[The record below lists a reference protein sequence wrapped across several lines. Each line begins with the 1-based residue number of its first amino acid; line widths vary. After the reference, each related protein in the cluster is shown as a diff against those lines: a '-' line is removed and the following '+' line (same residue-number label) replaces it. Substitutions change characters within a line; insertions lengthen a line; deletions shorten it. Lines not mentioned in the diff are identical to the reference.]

1 VGDKEACALTAFY
14 AEWLVWALPFISI
27 PFVLVL
33 SRWRRIRDWFA
44 AIVVGISFL
53 LAVSLLMNVQGG
65 RVIDSSIP
73 WLSAYGF
80 TLTAHIDGLAA
91 FLAVIV
97 NSLGFLIVVYSQGY
111 MEHETGLP
119 RYYSLV
125 LLFIGAMTGLVIAG
139 NFLQLYV
146 FWEIVGICSAFLIAF
161 WYDRPEAVRAGLKAF
176 LVTRVG
182 DAALLIGFVWLYA
195 NAGSV
200 DFQKLTLMASQG
212 FIPASLL
219 TTTGILVLV
228 GAMGKSAQVPL
239 HIWLPDAMEGPTTVS
254 ALIHAATM
262 VNAGV
267 YLVARTYPIFSSSST
282 WLTGVGW
289 VGVISALLAASVAT
303 VTMDI
308 KRVLAYSTI
317 SQLGLMFA
325 ALGTGTSGGW
335 FASQF
340 HLMSQGFFK
349 ALGFLAAGSI
359 IHMLGTRDMVDM
371 GGLRKRMPLTFI
383 AFLFFTLALAGVP
396 PFVGFWSKDL
406 IITELSLANMNGQ
419 VLLVLLVSI
428 LTSFYMFRALFKVFF
443 GPESRMA
450 TERDVHEAPRIMT
463 IPLMILSACVLVL
476 GFTEEGA
483 ATLLGFSQAL
493 SFELPI
499 VAASMV
505 AILAGFVPSYFT
517 FYMATPNPKTLLQ
530 DHPSLGSLRN
540 VMLAGYGFDAL
551 YLAVFVKPFSRISNA
566 VRSMQTG
573 VLAKNLW
580 PMLAVL
586 LILVLWLATRT

>member
-1 VGDKEACALTAFY
+1 MTTYY
-14 AEWLVWALPFISI
+14 AEWFVWALPFIAI
-27 PFVLVL
+27 PFVLAL
-33 SRWRRIRDWFA
+33 SRWPKIRDWFA
-44 AIVVGISFL
+44 ALISGIAFL
-53 LAVSLLMNVQGG
+53 FAVNLLLEVQNGHT
-65 RVIDSSIP
+65 ITSSVS

-80 TLTAHIDGLAA
+80 TVTAYVDSLAA
-91 FLAVIV
+91 FLAVVV
-97 NSLGFLIVVYSQGY
+97 NSIGFLIVIYSQGY
-111 MEHETGLP
+111 MGHEKGLP

-125 LLFIGAMTGLVIAG
+125 LLFIGAMTGLVVAG
-139 NFLQLYV
+139 NFLQLYI

-182 DAALLIGFVWLYA
+182 DAALLIGFVWLYVTTG
-195 NAGSV
+195 NI
-200 DFQKLTLMASQG
+200 DFQRLSTMASQG
-212 FIPASLL
+212 LIPASIL
-219 TTTGILVLV
+219 TATGILVLI

-239 HIWLPDAMEGPTTVS
+239 HVWLPDAMEGPTTVS

-267 YLVARTYPIFSSSST
+267 YLVARTYPIFSSSPT
-282 WLTGVGW
+282 WLSSVGW
-289 VGVISALLAASVAT
+289 VGVISALLAASIAT

-325 ALGTGTSGGW
+325 ALGTGSQGGW

-359 IHMLGTRDMVDM
+359 IHALGTRKMDEM

-383 AFLFFTLALAGVP
+383 AFLFSTLALAGIP

-406 IITELSLANMNGQ
+406 IITELSLAHLNIQ
-419 VLLVLLVSI
+419 VLLVLVVSI

-443 GPESRMA
+443 GPESKMA
-450 TERDVHEAPRIMT
+450 QEKDAHESPRVMT
-463 IPLMILSACVLVL
+463 IPLMILSASVLVL
-476 GFTEEGA
+476 GFTEGA
-483 ATLLGFSQAL
+483 AANLLGL
-493 SFELPI
+493 KEGLVFELPI
-499 VAASMV
+499 VGASIL
-505 AILAGFVPSYFT
+505 AILVGLTPSYFA
-517 FYMATPNPKTLLQ
+517 FYLGRPNPRIFLEE
-530 DHPSLGSLRN
+530 HRGFASLRQA
-540 VMLAGYGFDAL
+540 MIAGYGFDAA
-551 YLAVFVKPFSRISNA
+551 YLAIFVKSFSRIANS
-566 VRSMQTG
+566 VRMIQTG
-573 VLAKNLW
+573 ILAKNLW

-586 LILVLWLATRT
+586 LLLALWVLMSL

>member
-1 VGDKEACALTAFY
+1 LTIFY
-14 AEWLVWALPFISI
+14 AEWLVWALPFIAI
-27 PFVLVL
+27 PFVLLL
-33 SRWRRIRDWFA
+33 SRWHKARDWFA
-44 AIVVGISFL
+44 AIIVGITFL
-53 LAVSLLMNVQGG
+53 LAVSLLLDVQSGG
-65 RVIDSSIP
+65 TVESSIP

-80 TLTAHIDGLAA
+80 TVTAHVDGLAG
-91 FLAVIV
+91 FLAVVV

-111 MEHETGLP
+111 MGHETGLP

-125 LLFIGAMTGLVIAG
+125 LLFIGAMTGLVVAG
-139 NFLQLYV
+139 NFLQLYI

-182 DAALLIGFVWLYA
+182 DAALLIGFVWLYVST
-195 NAGSV
+195 GSV
-200 DFQKLTLMASQG
+200 DFQKLSSLASQG
-212 FIPASLL
+212 AIPASLI
-219 TTTGILVLV
+219 TATGILILV

-239 HIWLPDAMEGPTTVS
+239 HVWLPDAMEGPTTVS

-267 YLVARTYPIFSSSST
+267 YLVARTYPIFSSSSMWVST
-282 WLTGVGW
+282 VGW
-289 VGVISALLAASVAT
+289 VGIISALLAASIAT

-359 IHMLGTRDMVDM
+359 IHMLGTRDMAEM

-383 AFLFFTLALAGVP
+383 AFLFSTLALTGVP

-406 IITELSLANMNGQ
+406 IITELSLAQMNIQ
-419 VLLVLLVSI
+419 VLLVVVVSI

-443 GPESRMA
+443 GNESNLVVDK
-450 TERDVHEAPRIMT
+450 DVHEAPKIMT
-463 IPLMILSACVLVL
+463 IPLMILSACVIVL
-476 GFTEEGA
+476 GFAETNA
-483 ATLLGFSQAL
+483 ASLLGVTQAL
-493 SFELPI
+493 TLELPI
-499 VAASMV
+499 VGASIL
-505 AILAGFVPSYFT
+505 AILVGFAPSYLA
-517 FYMATPNPKTLLQ
+517 FYLHRPDPENLLRQ
-530 DHPSLGSLRN
+530 HPRLGSLRK
-540 VMLAGYGFDAL
+540 VILAGYGFDAL
-551 YLAVFVKPFSRISNA
+551 YLTLIVRPLSRISNA
-566 VRSMQTG
+566 ARTIQTG
-573 VLAKNLW
+573 ILAKNLW

-586 LILVLWLATRT
+586 LLIVLWLATRT

>member
-1 VGDKEACALTAFY
+1 MTTLY

-27 PFVLVL
+27 PFTLLL
-33 SRWRRIRDWFA
+33 SRWPKIRNWFA
-44 AIVVGISFL
+44 AIIVGIAFL
-53 LAVSLLMNVQGG
+53 LAVSLILEVEAHGP
-65 RVIDSSIP
+65 ITSSVS

-80 TLTAHIDGLAA
+80 TLTAHVDGLAA
-91 FLAVIV
+91 FLATVV

-111 MEHETGLP
+111 MGHEKGLP

-139 NFLQLYV
+139 NFLQLYI
-146 FWEIVGICSAFLIAF
+146 FWEIVGICSAFLISF

-195 NAGSV
+195 TTGTI
-200 DFQKLTLMASQG
+200 DFQKLTAMASQG
-212 FIPASLL
+212 IIPLSIL
-219 TTTGILVLV
+219 TITGVLILV

-239 HIWLPDAMEGPTTVS
+239 HVWLPDAMEGPTTVS

-267 YLVARTYPIFSSSST
+267 YLVARTYPIFSSSQT
-282 WLTGVGW
+282 WLTTVGW
-289 VGVISALLAASVAT
+289 VGIISALLAASIAT

-317 SQLGLMFA
+317 SQLGIMFA
-325 ALGTGTSGGW
+325 ALGTGTAGGW

-359 IHMLGTRDMVDM
+359 IHMLGTRNMEEM
-371 GGLRKRMPLTFI
+371 GGLRKRMPITFI
-383 AFLFFTLALAGVP
+383 AFLFSTLALAGVP

-406 IITELSLANMNGQ
+406 VITELALANLNVQ
-419 VLLVLLVSI
+419 VLLMFIVSM
-428 LTSFYMFRALFKVFF
+428 LTTFYMFRALFKVFF
-443 GPESRMA
+443 GAESNLA
-450 TERDVHEAPRIMT
+450 IQKDVHESPKIMT
-463 IPLMILSACVLVL
+463 IPLVILSACVLVL
-476 GFTEEGA
+476 GFTEEWAANLLGITEALAFSLPIIGA
-483 ATLLGFSQAL
+483 A
-493 SFELPI
+493 I
-499 VAASMV
+499 VA
-505 AILAGFVPSYFT
+505 IIIGFTPSYMA
-517 FYMATPNPKTLLQ
+517 FYLNRPNPKTFLQ
-530 DHPSLGSLRN
+530 EHPSLETLRK
-540 VMLAGYGFDAL
+540 LLHAGYGFDAF
-551 YLAVFVKPFSRISNA
+551 YIAVFVKPFSGISNT
-566 VRSMQTG
+566 VRQIQTG
-573 VLAKNLW
+573 ILAKNLW

-586 LILVLWLATRT
+586 LLLALWLVMKL

>member
-1 VGDKEACALTAFY
+1 MTTLY
-14 AEWLVWALPFISI
+14 AEWLVWALPFIAI
-27 PFVLVL
+27 PFVLLL
-33 SRWRRIRDWFA
+33 SRWQRARDWFA
-44 AIVVGISFL
+44 AIIVGTSFL
-53 LAVSLLMNVQGG
+53 LAVSLLLEVQTG
-65 RVIDSSIP
+65 RTIDSSIP

-80 TLTAHIDGLAA
+80 AVTAHVDGLAA
-91 FLAVIV
+91 FLAVVV

-111 MEHETGLP
+111 MGHETGLP

-125 LLFIGAMTGLVIAG
+125 LLFIGAMTGLVLAG

-182 DAALLIGFVWLYA
+182 DAALLIGLVWLYVST
-195 NAGSV
+195 GSV
-200 DFQKLTLMASQG
+200 DFQRLGTLASQG
-212 FIPASLL
+212 IIPVSLL
-219 TTTGILVLV
+219 TGTGILVLV

-239 HIWLPDAMEGPTTVS
+239 HVWLPDAMEGPTTVS

-267 YLVARTYPIFSSSST
+267 YLVARTYPIFSLSST
-282 WLTGVGW
+282 WLTMVGW
-289 VGVISALLAASVAT
+289 VGIISALLAASIAT

-349 ALGFLAAGSI
+349 ALAFLAAGSI
-359 IHMLGTRDMVDM
+359 IHMLGTRDMSEM
-371 GGLRKRMPLTFI
+371 GGLRKRMPITFI
-383 AFLFFTLALAGVP
+383 AFLFATLALVGVP
-396 PFVGFWSKDL
+396 PFVGFFSKDL
-406 IITELSLANMNGQ
+406 IITELSLANMNIQ
-419 VLLVLLVSI
+419 VWLVVVVSV
-428 LTSFYMFRALFKVFF
+428 LSSFYMFRALFKIFF
-443 GPESRMA
+443 GPESKIAR
-450 TERDVHEAPRIMT
+450 EKDIHEAPKIMT
-463 IPLMILSACVLVL
+463 VPLMILSVCVVVL
-476 GFTEEGA
+476 GFTEQSA
-483 ATLLGFSQAL
+483 AGLLGFTQTLATD
-493 SFELPI
+493 LPI
-499 VAASMV
+499 IGASIV
-505 AILAGFVPSYFT
+505 AILVGFAPSYFA
-517 FYMATPNPKTLLQ
+517 FYLGRPNPTYLLLG
-530 DHPSLGSLRN
+530 HPMLRSLRN
-540 VMLAGYGFDAL
+540 WILAGYGFDAL
-551 YLAVFVKPFSRISNA
+551 YLTIFVRPISRISSA
-566 VRSMQTG
+566 ARSIQTG

-586 LILVLWLATRT
+586 LLIALWLVTRS

>member
-1 VGDKEACALTAFY
+1 MGDQETGTLTALY
-14 AEWLVWALPFISI
+14 AEWLVWALPLLAI
-27 PFVLVL
+27 PFVPLL

-44 AIVVGISFL
+44 AGIVGVSFL
-53 LAVSLLMNVQGG
+53 LAVSLLLDVQGG
-65 RVIDSSIP
+65 EIIESSIP

-80 TLTAHIDGLAA
+80 TVTAHVDGLAA
-91 FLAVIV
+91 FLAVVV

-111 MEHETGLP
+111 MAHESGLP

-125 LLFIGAMTGLVIAG
+125 LLFIGAMTGLVVAG

-161 WYDRPEAVRAGLKAF
+161 WYDKPEAVRAGLKAF

-182 DAALLIGFVWLYA
+182 DAALLIGLVWLYA
-195 NAGSV
+195 NTGSV
-200 DFQKLTLMASQG
+200 DFQKLGSLASQG
-212 FIPASLL
+212 IIPTSLL
-219 TTTGILVLV
+219 TTTGVLVLI

-239 HIWLPDAMEGPTTVS
+239 HVWLPDAMEGPTTVS

-282 WLTGVGW
+282 WLTTVGW
-289 VGVISALLAASVAT
+289 VGIASALLAASVAT

-325 ALGTGTSGGW
+325 ALGTGTQGGW

-349 ALGFLAAGSI
+349 ALAFLAAGSI
-359 IHMLGTRDMVDM
+359 IHTLGTRNMGEM

-383 AFLFFTLALAGVP
+383 AFLFSTLALSGVP

-406 IITELSLANMNGQ
+406 IITELSLAKMNVQ
-419 VLLVLLVSI
+419 VWLVFAVSV
-428 LTSFYMFRALFKVFF
+428 LSSFYMFRALFKVFF
-443 GPESRMA
+443 GPESKTAR
-450 TERDVHEAPRIMT
+450 EKNLHEAPKIMT
-463 IPLMILSACVLVL
+463 VPLMILSAGVLVL
-476 GFTEEGA
+476 GFTEQGTA
-483 ATLLGFSQAL
+483 GLLGLKETLAL
-493 SFELPI
+493 ELPLI
-499 VAASMV
+499 GASIA
-505 AILAGFVPSYFT
+505 AILLGFVPSYYAFILGRPDPRI
-517 FYMATPNPKTLLQ
+517 FLQ
-530 DHPSLGSLRN
+530 KHPLLGSLRN
-540 VMLAGYGFDAL
+540 TMLAGYGFDAL
-551 YLAVFVKPFSRISNA
+551 YAAIFVRPSSRISNI
-566 VRSMQTG
+566 VRSIQTG
-573 VLAKNLW
+573 ILGKNLW
-580 PMLAVL
+580 PMLAL
-586 LILVLWLATRT
+586 LLLLALWLVTRP

>member
-1 VGDKEACALTAFY
+1 MTALY
-14 AEWLVWALPFISI
+14 AEWLVWALPFIAI
-27 PFVLVL
+27 PFVLML
-33 SRWRRIRDWFA
+33 SRWHKVRDWFA
-44 AIVVGISFL
+44 ASIVGISFL
-53 LAVSLLMNVQGG
+53 LAASLLLDVQGG

-80 TLTAHIDGLAA
+80 TVTAHVDGLAA
-91 FLAVIV
+91 FLALVV

-111 MEHETGLP
+111 MGHETGLP

-125 LLFIGAMTGLVIAG
+125 LLFIGAMTGLILAG

-195 NAGSV
+195 TAGSV
-200 DFQKLTLMASQG
+200 DFQKLSLMASQG

-239 HIWLPDAMEGPTTVS
+239 HVWLPDAMEGPTTVS

-282 WLTGVGW
+282 WLTTVGW
-289 VGVISALLAASVAT
+289 VGIISALLAASVAT

-359 IHMLGTRDMVDM
+359 IHMLGTRDMSQM
-371 GGLRKRMPLTFI
+371 GGLRKRMPLTFL
-383 AFLFFTLALAGVP
+383 AFLFSTLALAGIP

-406 IITELSLANMNGQ
+406 IITELSLANMNIQ
-419 VLLVLLVSI
+419 VLLVLVVSM

-443 GPESRMA
+443 GPESKLA
-450 TERDVHEAPRIMT
+450 LEKNLHEAPRIMT

-476 GFTEEGA
+476 GFTESSA
-483 ATLLGFSQAL
+483 AGLLGLTQAL
-493 SFELPI
+493 IFELPI
-499 VAASMV
+499 VGASIV
-505 AILAGFVPSYFT
+505 AILVGFAPYYFA
-517 FYMATPNPKTLLQ
+517 FYLGRPDPKALLQ
-530 DHPSLGSLRN
+530 AHPSLGSLRN
-540 VMLAGYGFDAL
+540 GMLAGYGFDAL
-551 YLAVFVKPFSRISNA
+551 YLAMFVRPFSRISNA
-566 VRSMQTG
+566 VRSIQTG
-573 VLAKNLW
+573 ILAKNLW
-580 PMLAVL
+580 PMLAIL
-586 LILVLWLATRT
+586 LLLALWLVTRT

>member
-1 VGDKEACALTAFY
+1 LTMFY

-27 PFVLVL
+27 PFVLLL
-33 SRWRRIRDWFA
+33 SRWNKARNWFA
-44 AIVVGISFL
+44 AAIVGTTFL
-53 LAVSLLMNVQGG
+53 LALSLLLDVQSGKI
-65 RVIDSSIP
+65 VESSIP

-80 TLTAHIDGLAA
+80 TVTAHVDGLAS
-91 FLAVIV
+91 FLAVVV
-97 NSLGFLIVVYSQGY
+97 NALGFLIVVYSQGY
-111 MEHETGLP
+111 MGHEKGLP

-139 NFLQLYV
+139 NFLQLYI

-161 WYDRPEAVRAGLKAF
+161 WYNKPEAVRAGLKAF

-182 DAALLIGFVWLYA
+182 DAALLIGFIWLYTTT
-195 NAGSV
+195 GSI
-200 DFQKLTLMASQG
+200 DFQKLSTMASQG

-219 TTTGILVLV
+219 TTTGILVLI

-239 HIWLPDAMEGPTTVS
+239 HVWLPDAMEGPTTVS

-267 YLVARTYPIFSSSST
+267 YLVARTYPIFSSSSS
-282 WLTGVGW
+282 WLTTVGW
-289 VGVISALLAASVAT
+289 VGIISALLAASIAT

-317 SQLGLMFA
+317 SQLGFMFA
-325 ALGTGTSGGW
+325 ALGTGTQGGW

-359 IHMLGTRDMVDM
+359 IHMLGTRDMAEM

-383 AFLFFTLALAGVP
+383 AFLFSTLAIAGVP

-406 IITELSLANMNGQ
+406 IITELSLAHMNIQ
-419 VLLVLLVSI
+419 VLLMVVASI

-443 GPESRMA
+443 GKESKMA
-450 TERDVHEAPRIMT
+450 SDKDLHEAPKIMT
-463 IPLMILSACVLVL
+463 VPLMILSACVLVL
-476 GFTEEGA
+476 GFTENWA
-483 ATLLGFSQAL
+483 ASLLGFKEQLVFA
-493 SFELPI
+493 LPI
-499 VAASMV
+499 VGASIV
-505 AILAGFVPSYFT
+505 AIVLGFAPA
-517 FYMATPNPKTLLQ
+517 YMAFYVGRPDPRTFLK
-530 DHPSLGSLRN
+530 DHPSLEKLRN
-540 VMLAGYGFDAL
+540 AMLAGYGFDAL
-551 YLAVFVKPFSRISNA
+551 YLALFVRPTSRISSA
-566 VRSMQTG
+566 VRNIQTG
-573 VLAKNLW
+573 ILAKNLW
-580 PMLAVL
+580 PMVAVL
-586 LILVLWLATRT
+586 LLLALWIVMSR

>member
-1 VGDKEACALTAFY
+1 MTVLY
-14 AEWLVWALPFISI
+14 AEWLVWALPFIAI
-27 PFVLVL
+27 PFVLLL
-33 SRWRRIRDWFA
+33 SRWRKARDWFA
-44 AIVVGISFL
+44 AIIVGITFL
-53 LAVSLLMNVQGG
+53 LAVSLLFDVQSSGT
-65 RVIDSSIP
+65 IESSIP

-80 TLTAHIDGLAA
+80 TVTAHVDGLAA
-91 FLAVIV
+91 FLAVVV

-111 MEHETGLP
+111 MGHETGLP

-125 LLFIGAMTGLVIAG
+125 LLFIGAMTGLVVAG
-139 NFLQLYV
+139 NFLQLYI

-182 DAALLIGFVWLYA
+182 DAALLIGFVWLYVST
-195 NAGSV
+195 GSI
-200 DFQKLTLMASQG
+200 DFQKLSSLASQG
-212 FIPASLL
+212 AIPASLL
-219 TTTGILVLV
+219 TATGILILI

-239 HIWLPDAMEGPTTVS
+239 HVWLPDAMEGPTTVS

-282 WLTGVGW
+282 WLSTVGW
-289 VGVISALLAASVAT
+289 VGIISALLAASIAT

-359 IHMLGTRDMVDM
+359 IHILGTRDMGEM

-383 AFLFFTLALAGVP
+383 AFLFSTLALTGVP

-406 IITELSLANMNGQ
+406 IITELSLAQMNIQ
-419 VLLVLLVSI
+419 AFLVVVVSI

-443 GPESRMA
+443 GNESKLA
-450 TERDVHEAPRIMT
+450 VEKDVHEAPKIMT
-463 IPLMILSACVLVL
+463 IPLMILVACVTVL
-476 GFTEEGA
+476 GFAETNA
-483 ATLLGFSQAL
+483 ASLLGVTQAL
-493 SFELPI
+493 TLELPI
-499 VAASMV
+499 VGASV
-505 AILAGFVPSYFT
+505 LAILVGFAPSYLA
-517 FYMATPNPKTLLQ
+517 FYLRRPDPEVLLQ
-530 DHPSLGSLRN
+530 QHPALGSLRKA
-540 VMLAGYGFDAL
+540 MLAGYGFDAF
-551 YLAVFVKPFSRISNA
+551 YLTVIVRPLARISTVA
-566 VRSMQTG
+566 RSIQTG
-573 VLAKNLW
+573 ILAKNLW

-586 LILVLWLATRT
+586 LLIVIWLVTRT

>member
-1 VGDKEACALTAFY
+1 MSTLY

-27 PFVLVL
+27 PFVLML
-33 SRWRRIRDWFA
+33 SRWRKVRDWFA
-44 AIVVGISFL
+44 AVIIGITFL
-53 LAVSLLMNVQGG
+53 LALSLLFDVQSGT
-65 RVIDSSIP
+65 IINSSIP

-80 TLTAHIDGLAA
+80 TVTAHVDGLAA
-91 FLAVIV
+91 FLVVVV
-97 NSLGFLIVVYSQGY
+97 NALGFLIVVYSQGY
-111 MEHETGLP
+111 MGHEKGLP

-139 NFLQLYV
+139 NFLQLYI

-161 WYDRPEAVRAGLKAF
+161 WYDKPEAVRAGLKAF

-182 DAALLIGFVWLYA
+182 DAALLIGFIWLYTTT
-195 NAGSV
+195 GSV
-200 DFQKLTLMASQG
+200 DFQKLGTMASQG

-219 TTTGILVLV
+219 TTTGILVLI

-239 HIWLPDAMEGPTTVS
+239 HVWLPDAMEGPTTVS

-267 YLVARTYPIFSSSST
+267 YLVARTYPIFASSPT
-282 WLTGVGW
+282 WLTTVGW
-289 VGVISALLAASVAT
+289 VGIISALLAASIAT

-325 ALGTGTSGGW
+325 ALGTGTQGGW

-359 IHMLGTRDMVDM
+359 IHMLGTRNMAEM

-383 AFLFFTLALAGVP
+383 AFLFSTLALAGVP

-406 IITELSLANMNGQ
+406 IITELSLANMNVQ
-419 VLLVLLVSI
+419 AMLVLVVSM
-428 LTSFYMFRALFKVFF
+428 LTAYYMFRALFKVFF
-443 GPESRMA
+443 GPESPMA
-450 TERDVHEAPRIMT
+450 REKNLHEAPTVIT
-463 IPLMILSACVLVL
+463 VPLMILSAAVVVL
-476 GFTEEGA
+476 GFTENWA
-483 ATLLGFSQAL
+483 AGLLGVKEQLVFV
-493 SFELPI
+493 LPI
-499 VAASMV
+499 IGASIV
-505 AILAGFVPSYFT
+505 AIIVGFTPSYLVFYADKLNPQT
-517 FYMATPNPKTLLQ
+517 FLKT
-530 DHPSLGSLRN
+530 HPGLSSLRET
-540 VMLAGYGFDAL
+540 MLAGYGIDSL
-551 YLAVFVKPFSRISNA
+551 YLAVFVKPFSRISTT

-573 VLAKNLW
+573 ILAKNLW

-586 LILVLWLATRT
+586 LLLILWIVMYH